1 MIFIATHLRGNIL
14 QPKSVNMPSQ
24 LHMRLKN
31 CLQTILELET
41 DMSSLQMRSEFES
54 ELETLKEYLSRIEQL
69 SLAEDD
75 VLRLERATANFLE
88 ELRIPLAQIARDQ
101 SKNRILQ

>member
-1 MIFIATHLRGNIL
+1 MTSHLYI
-14 QPKSVNMPSQ
+14 
-24 LHMRLKN
+24 RLKN

-41 DMSSLQMRSEFES
+41 DMASLQMRNEFQA
-54 ELETLKEYLSRIEQL
+54 ELETLKEYLNRIENI

-88 ELRIPLAQIARDQ
+88 ELRLPLAQI
-101 SKNRILQ
+101 SHENPKGRILQ

>member
-1 MIFIATHLRGNIL
+1 MTSHLHI
-14 QPKSVNMPSQ
+14 
-24 LHMRLKN
+24 RLKN

-41 DMSSLQMRSEFES
+41 DMASLQMRNEFQA
-54 ELETLKEYLSRIEQL
+54 ELETLKEYLNRIENI

-88 ELRIPLAQIARDQ
+88 ELRLPLAQI
-101 SKNRILQ
+101 SHENPKGRILQ

>member
-1 MIFIATHLRGNIL
+1 MFYMTSHLHI
-14 QPKSVNMPSQ
+14 
-24 LHMRLKN
+24 RLKN

-41 DMSSLQMRSEFES
+41 DMASLQMRNEFQA
-54 ELETLKEYLSRIEQL
+54 ELETLKEYLNRIENI

-88 ELRIPLAQIARDQ
+88 ELRLPLAQI
-101 SKNRILQ
+101 SHENPKGRILQ

>member
-1 MIFIATHLRGNIL
+1 
-14 QPKSVNMPSQ
+14 
-24 LHMRLKN
+24 
-31 CLQTILELET
+31 
-41 DMSSLQMRSEFES
+41 MSSLQMRSEFES

-75 VLRLERATANFLE
+75 VLRLEKATANFLE
-88 ELRIPLAQIARDQ
+88 ELRIPLAQIAREQ

>member
-1 MIFIATHLRGNIL
+1 
-14 QPKSVNMPSQ
+14 MPSQ
-24 LHMRLKN
+24 LHIRLKN

-41 DMSSLQMRSEFES
+41 DMTSLQMRSEFQG
-54 ELETLKEYLSRIEQL
+54 ELETLKEYLSRIEHL

-88 ELRIPLAQIARDQ
+88 ELRIPLAQISRES
-101 SKNRILQ
+101 SKHRILQ